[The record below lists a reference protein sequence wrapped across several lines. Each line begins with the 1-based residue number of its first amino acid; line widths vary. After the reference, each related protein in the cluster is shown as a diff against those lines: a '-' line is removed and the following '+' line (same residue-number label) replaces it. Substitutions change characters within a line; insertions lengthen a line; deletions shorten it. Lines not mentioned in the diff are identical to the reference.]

1 MKLVSWNVNGVRA
14 TLNKGLLDWLEREQA
29 DVVCLQETKA
39 REEQVD
45 VIWPEGYAAH
55 WNSAEKPGYS
65 GTLTLTRRPTLSVQR
80 GLGGL
85 LEDKEGRV
93 LTTEFDDFFL
103 VNCYTPNAKREL
115 ERLPYRHKEW
125 DPAFLKFL
133 RTLEEMKPVVFCGD
147 LNVAHTP
154 IDLANPKTNE
164 RTHGFTVEE
173 REGFSNL
180 VAAGFVDTFRVLHP
194 GLTAQYTWW
203 SHMSNARARNIGW
216 RIDYFGLSAAL
227 RPRLKDAFIQPT
239 VTGSDHCPVGV
250 ELA

>member
-29 DVVCLQETKA
+29 DVVCFQETKA

-45 VIWPEGYAAH
+45 VLWPEGYAAH

-65 GTLTLTRRPTLSVQR
+65 GTLTLTRRRTHGVQR

-103 VNCYTPNAKREL
+103 VNVYTPNSKREL
-115 ERLPYRHKEW
+115 ERLAYRHKEW

-133 RTLEEMKPVVFCGD
+133 KQLEATKPVVFCGD

-154 IDLANPKTNE
+154 IDLANPKSNE
-164 RTHGFTVEE
+164 RTHGFTWEE

-180 VAAGFVDTFRVLHP
+180 VAAGFVDTFRALHP
-194 GLTAQYTWW
+194 GQGGHYSWW

-227 RPRLKDAFIQPT
+227 RPRLTSAFIQPT

>member
-14 TLNKGLLDWLEREQA
+14 TLNKGLLDWIEREQA
-29 DVVCLQETKA
+29 DVVCFQETKA
-39 REEQVD
+39 REEQVA
-45 VIWPEGYAAH
+45 VIWPAGYAAH

-85 LEDKEGRV
+85 LEDREGRV

-103 VNCYTPNAKREL
+103 VNVYTPNAKREL

-147 LNVAHTP
+147 LNVAHLP

-164 RTHGFTVEE
+164 RTHGFTWEE

-180 VAAGFVDTFRVLHP
+180 VAARFVDTFRELHP
-194 GLTAQYTWW
+194 GLGGQYSWW

-227 RPRLKDAFIQPT
+227 RPRLTHAFIQPT